1 VQQQQKT
8 SSILSIHRSQE
19 KWNET
24 WRWFRLL
31 ALLGDLGYYIFLLC
45 LEKCIYIPSS
55 KPPFFHFIL
64 RLENRWCICCL
75 CWWTSWLSEMVPL
88 LCMSKKNTLEFENP
102 PFFLPINHISCV
114 LLACWSWVLWHF
126 GCGTSIAC
134 IPKKHTKYNVV
145 LENPFPP
152 SINHSSYC
160 LLVGWAAFGNWWHLR
175 IDLS

>member
-1 VQQQQKT
+1 M
-8 SSILSIHRSQE
+8 
-19 KWNET
+19 KWN
-24 WRWFRLL
+24 L
-31 ALLGDLGYYIFLLC
+31 ALISLARLARGFGLLYLFTLSRKMHIHPIFETPLFPFYFTIRESMVHLL
-45 LEKCIYIPSS
+45 LVLVNKLVE
-55 KPPFFHFIL
+55 
-64 RLENRWCICCL
+64 RNG
-75 CWWTSWLSEMVPL
+75 TSIMHI
-88 LCMSKKNTLEFENP
+88 KKNTLEFENP